1 LRVGY
6 YFADLTK
13 NDAMA
18 QTDTNNQIQVACLR
32 CDKLFT
38 MQPLKPAQQARCP
51 RCGKVYS
58 VYRHNFLQRSLAFV
72 TAAGL
77 CFIGSLSSRFISIHV
92 SGIEQGITL
101 QQSGTALLTG
111 QEPTLGMLVLLLIL
125 LVPATLIT
133 LLSLMLVALLRGIKH
148 DYLPWLARVID
159 EISHWNML
167 EVFLIGTLVSLTKLA
182 SLARVELGFSFW
194 CFIVCTLCLIAA
206 VSSLDRLALWARI
219 RQVMA

>member
-1 LRVGY
+1 MTV
-6 YFADLTK
+6 K
-13 NDAMA
+13 SSAMSNIVNK
-18 QTDTNNQIQVACLR
+18 QPIQVACLR

-38 MQPLKPAQQARCP
+38 MKPLEPGQQARCP
-51 RCGKVYS
+51 RCSKLYS
-58 VYRHNFLQRSLAFV
+58 VYRRNFLQRSLAYV
-72 TAAGL
+72 SAAGL
-77 CFIGSLSSRFISIHV
+77 CFIGALSSRFISIHV

-101 QQSGTALLTG
+101 QQSATELLTG
-111 QEPTLGMLVLLLIL
+111 QEPTLGALVLLLIL

-133 LLSLMLVALLRGIKH
+133 LLSLLLVALLRGIKH
-148 DYLPWLARVID
+148 QYLPWLARVID

-182 SLARVELGFSFW
+182 SMARVELGFSFW
-194 CFIVCTLCLIAA
+194 CFIVCTLCLIAS